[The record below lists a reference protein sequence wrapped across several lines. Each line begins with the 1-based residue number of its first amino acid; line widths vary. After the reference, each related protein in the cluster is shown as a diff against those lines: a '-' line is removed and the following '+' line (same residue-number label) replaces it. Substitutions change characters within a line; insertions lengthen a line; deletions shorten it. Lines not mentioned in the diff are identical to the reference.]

1 MAGRG
6 YWGSWGSAQGRTE
19 EQRIA
24 ANRRKRE
31 TDSHERRNTRTERLL
46 AELNTERAAREEA
59 EARQFMETERE
70 KRRKRQRD
78 SRRRWQRC
86 EEAPWSKGKKGRPVP
101 EPLPPSTLKP
111 HTLSPQTPRLKPEMI
126 SFLKQGPFGG
136 PFNKGLGFRGWF
148 SRTGPLLG
156 SFL

>member
-59 EARQFMETERE
+59 EAQVAALRGGSMEQGEEGEGKGKEGPAARDPELRLVTKDEAVCPGIPGLFYHAEAGRGYWIL
-70 KRRKRQRD
+70 D
-78 SRRRWQRC
+78 SR
-86 EEAPWSKGKKGRPVP
+86 
-101 EPLPPSTLKP
+101 
-111 HTLSPQTPRLKPEMI
+111 PRQWLV
-126 SFLKQGPFGG
+126 
-136 PFNKGLGFRGWF
+136 
-148 SRTGPLLG
+148 
-156 SFL
+156 